1 MKIRLL
7 AFATARDALGQGELE
22 LEVPSG
28 STVADLAR
36 LLRTDYPDLAP
47 IWSRLAVAVDGD
59 LAQPQVELHE
69 NSEVALLPPVS
80 GGAPQARTSLVD
92 EVIDVKELA
101 ATAGDSSCGAVVLFV
116 GTVRNRNLDRQV
128 EGITYDAYRSMAAPK
143 LESIAA
149 DLEVSFGDLRI
160 RIVHRLGEIPAG
172 EASVAIAVAS
182 PHRSAAYD
190 ASREALERLKREVPI
205 WKLEHY
211 VDGPAEWREE
221 EPLL

>member
-22 LEVPSG
+22 FEVPSG

-36 LLRTDYPDLAP
+36 LLRTDYPDLAL

-92 EVIDVKELA
+92 EVIDVTGLA
-101 ATAGDSSCGAVVLFV
+101 ATAGDSSSVMRRVFTSTKT
-116 GTVRNRNLDRQV
+116 TVRPSTATRSSSPNRQ
-128 EGITYDAYRSMAAPK
+128 
-143 LESIAA
+143 
-149 DLEVSFGDLRI
+149 
-160 RIVHRLGEIPAG
+160 RLLWAMI
-172 EASVAIAVAS
+172 
-182 PHRSAAYD
+182 
-190 ASREALERLKREVPI
+190 L
-205 WKLEHY
+205 
-211 VDGPAEWREE
+211 
-221 EPLL
+221 